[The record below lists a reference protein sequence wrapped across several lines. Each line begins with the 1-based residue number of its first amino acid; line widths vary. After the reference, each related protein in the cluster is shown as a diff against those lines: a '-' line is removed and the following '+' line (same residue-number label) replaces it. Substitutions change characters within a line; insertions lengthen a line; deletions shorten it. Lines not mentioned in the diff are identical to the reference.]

1 MLRRA
6 QNVTVTHR
14 PGFWTGKGPMLLE
27 IGRKAYHLGKMSKPE
42 FEERQRYQLKHPLRI
57 ALIDDRTYW
66 LFQNKTYWEND
77 GLIAEEV
84 HALLVT
90 REQRNRRQIDRAVAT
105 VAVGSSPRTNVSR
118 RAIPDDV
125 KQYVWTRDQ
134 GRCQSCGSTTEL
146 QFDHIIPLAMN
157 GSNDENNLQL
167 LCGPCNRSKGA
178 GLTTR
183 R

>member
-6 QNVTVTHR
+6 ENVSIAHR
-14 PGFWTGKGPMLLE
+14 PSFWTGKGPMVLE
-27 IGRKAYHLGKMSKPE
+27 IGRKVYHVGKMPKSE
-42 FEERQRYQLKHPLRI
+42 FEERQVNQLRRPLRLATI
-57 ALIDDRTYW
+57 GDRTYW
-66 LFQNKTYWEND
+66 LFQNKAYWEND
-77 GLIAEEV
+77 GLKSAEV
-84 HALLVT
+84 YALLVT

-105 VAVGSSPRTNVSR
+105 IAVGSSPRGYATR

-125 KQYVWTRDQ
+125 KQYVWARDE

-146 QFDHIIPLAMN
+146 QFDHIIPLALN
-157 GSNDENNLQL
+157 GGSDENNLQL

-178 GLTTR
+178 GITTR